1 MSYGKRMMKFTKSEL
16 VKMLCEKRERIAHY
30 TGQVCDLGYDIEY
43 RDKLIRDLKIQR
55 DTYLEDTQVL
65 SESMLEKDK
74 LLLKGYGEINDLRQ
88 HIKFVEQARDKAK
101 AALVEESAKVRKWK
115 VLTAREIL
123 EGEA

>member
-1 MSYGKRMMKFTKSEL
+1 MVDLIKKTKATLVQDLLDQWEEIVSYKGK
-16 VKMLCEKRERIAHY
+16 
-30 TGQVCDLGYDIEY
+30 VCDLIDDIAY
-43 RDKLIRDLKIQR
+43 RDILIEDLKMER
-55 DTYLEDTQVL
+55 DTYREDTQVL

-88 HIKFVEQARDKAK
+88 HIKFVEEARDKAK
-101 AALVEESAKVRKWK
+101 AAHAEESAKVRKWK

>member
-1 MSYGKRMMKFTKSEL
+1 MVDLIKKTKAVL
-16 VKMLCEKRERIAHY
+16 VQECR
-30 TGQVCDLGYDIEY
+30 DLGYDIEY
-43 RDKLIRDLKIQR
+43 RDKLIQDLKIER
-55 DTYLEDTQVL
+55 DTYREDTQVL

-74 LLLKGYGEINDLRQ
+74 LLLKGYGEINDLRL
-88 HIKFVEQARDKAK
+88 HIKFVEEARDKAK

>member
-1 MSYGKRMMKFTKSEL
+1 MVDLIKKTKATLVQDLLDQWEEIVSYKGK
-16 VKMLCEKRERIAHY
+16 
-30 TGQVCDLGYDIEY
+30 VCDLIDDIAY
-43 RDKLIRDLKIQR
+43 RDILIEDLKMER
-55 DTYLEDTQVL
+55 DTYREDTQVL